1 MKRYMKKLEEPE
13 LKAKERKW
21 NSDWL
26 KTSIKS
32 YKDILEQWQKDHFEK
47 EEEKKD
53 GEAQAEE

>member
-26 KTSIKS
+26 KTSIKN
-32 YKDILEQWQKDHFEK
+32 YKDTLEQWQKDHFKK

-53 GEAQAEE
+53 EEG